1 MTRRHPLLLPLIALL
16 LATRA
21 LVPTGWMPTA
31 DAGGVHI
38 TLCTGQGMVDA
49 VLGPDGKLKHDGTGG
64 QTHHDPC
71 PYGTLGHAADTPTL
85 PHLAAAPTPQPEIR
99 APLAVAQIVASLHA
113 PRPPTR
119 GPPLL
124 A

>member
-49 VLGPDGKLKHDGTGG
+49 VLEPDGKLKHGDTGD

-71 PYGTLGHAADTPTL
+71 PYGTLGHALDTPSL
-85 PHLAAAPTPQPEIR
+85 PQLTAAPALQPELQV
-99 APLAVAQIVASLHA
+99 APPVARIVADLHA

>member
-49 VLGPDGKLKHDGTGG
+49 VLGPDGKLKPGDAGDRTFGT
-64 QTHHDPC
+64 
-71 PYGTLGHAADTPTL
+71 
-85 PHLAAAPTPQPEIR
+85 R
-99 APLAVAQIVASLHA
+99 
-113 PRPPTR
+113 
-119 GPPLL
+119 
-124 A
+124 

>member
-1 MTRRHPLLLPLIALL
+1 MIRHPLILPLLALL
-16 LATRA
+16 LAMRA
-21 LVPTGWMPTA
+21 LVPSGWMPVA

-49 VLGPDGKLKHDGTGG
+49 VLGPDGKLKKSGAGD
-64 QTHHDPC
+64 QAHHDPC
-71 PYGTLGHAADTPTL
+71 PYGTLGHAADL
-85 PHLAAAPTPQPEIR
+85 PALPQLAAAPVPQPEIR
-99 APLAVAQIVASLHA
+99 AALPVEQIVGILHA

-119 GPPLL
+119 GPPAL

>member
-1 MTRRHPLLLPLIALL
+1 
-16 LATRA
+16 
-21 LVPTGWMPTA
+21 MPV
-31 DAGGVHI
+31 AGQGGAHI

-49 VLGPDGKLKHDGTGG
+49 VLGPDGKLHKAGG
-64 QTHHDPC
+64 DQSHHDPC
-71 PYGTLGHAADTPTL
+71 PYGTLGHAADTPAL
-85 PHLAAAPTPQPEIR
+85 AHLAAAPLPQPELRI
-99 APLAVAQIVASLHA
+99 ALFSSQLVQTLHA